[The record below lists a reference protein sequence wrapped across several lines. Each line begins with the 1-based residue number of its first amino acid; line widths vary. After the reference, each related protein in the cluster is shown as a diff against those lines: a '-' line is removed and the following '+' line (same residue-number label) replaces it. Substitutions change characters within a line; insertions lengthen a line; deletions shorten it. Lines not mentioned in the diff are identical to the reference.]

1 MKKTI
6 VVMMSIIIV
15 VLLSN
20 ASSEGI
26 ISKAYESS
34 YTAKKLTGRNLHVS
48 FLSYISYCLVINN

>member
-1 MKKTI
+1 MYKGADVMKKTI

-26 ISKAYESS
+26 VSKAA
-34 YTAKKLTGRNLHVS
+34 TNTG
-48 FLSYISYCLVINN
+48 LVKQ